1 MKVKELDYR
10 SSLFFKCSNV
20 KQETIVDALD
30 FFVERLKKL
39 SIDLD
44 GVYPGDVFSL
54 PFAMYISDRTATP
67 LKTENFIKK
76 TDKLLLVFSAL
87 PFEFVSEKYISEK
100 TSLFRKIAPN
110 SPSLLILSERNFRGV
125 DFQLIKGKVERL
137 FSYQFI
143 REARENFFWPTE
155 GEVTAV
161 SERLWELSRKELSN
175 FLRAKRIR
183 DSARKYLR
191 DEEVVNLNLIDSD
204 AELSLWE
211 KFKKGNLVKPSLK
224 GKGGK
229 GEKITVEK
237 LFQIRDPHLSSAVT
251 SVLEYVSQSIE
262 YRFPTYLAYS
272 NVEITERKG
281 VLIVPK
287 VTEELNGAD
296 LRVEFIVR
304 LEKIKENLKKVN
316 HLIQSSIVELAKD
329 VFKKDFFTPQID
341 SSIDE
346 KLNRGSIYLSWY
358 IDREMADRINEKIN
372 RRWLLSRLLYRK
384 RIKTEFLELIKLI
397 ENFEFNLE
405 NLELLKAKL
414 GSLWRKNSN
423 LFKAKSREIFSAIEK
438 GKLWPLVAIFSVKE
452 TSLREPLDFL
462 IKLKGYENYHHLLSN
477 LDTYYTPVLT
487 KRIYRPNWERVI
499 RGKLS
504 IFLKG
509 EPLNPKSFSTYVLQ
523 TGDGKFLGTLPKT
536 ISHYILAKE
545 RQGKRV
551 TCREL
556 YFEPDVFSENSYW
569 VEIKCL

>member
-54 PFAMYISDRTATP
+54 PFAMYISDRTAAP

-100 TSLFRKIAPN
+100 TLLFRKIAPN
-110 SPSLLILSERNFRGV
+110 SPSLLILSERNFKGV
-125 DFQLIKGKVERL
+125 DFQLIKGKVEKL

-143 REARENFFWPTE
+143 REARENFSWPTE

-204 AELSLWE
+204 VELSLWE

-224 GKGGK
+224 GKGDK

-272 NVEITERKG
+272 NVEITDRKG

-304 LEKIKENLKKVN
+304 LEKIKENLKKIN
-316 HLIQSSIVELAKD
+316 HLIQSSIAELAKD

-341 SSIDE
+341 SSVDE

-384 RIKTEFLELIKLI
+384 KIKTEFLELIKLI

-405 NLELLKAKL
+405 NLELLKTKL

-423 LFKAKSREIFSAIEK
+423 LFKAKSREIFGAIEK
-438 GKLWPLVAIFSVKE
+438 GKLWPLIAIFSVKE

-462 IKLKGYENYHHLLSN
+462 IKLKGYENYHHLLSS

-487 KRIYRPNWERVI
+487 KRIYRPSWERVI
-499 RGKLS
+499 RGKLPV
-504 IFLKG
+504 FLKG

-536 ISHYILAKE
+536 ISHYIFAKE